1 MHSTECAQTADA
13 QQNIY
18 LQCTSE
24 HILHIDIYI
33 YIHTY
38 ILYICVKC
46 CMGYI
51 GIYWCTTNECV
62 YVYVDIYIAIFVMM
76 MQLDKSGSIFLAS
89 SNDLSLSLSILS
101 VYI

>member
-33 YIHTY
+33 YTRIYYTY
-38 ILYICVKC
+38 VN
-46 CMGYI
+46 
-51 GIYWCTTNECV
+51 IYEIKDST
-62 YVYVDIYIAIFVMM
+62 
-76 MQLDKSGSIFLAS
+76 
-89 SNDLSLSLSILS
+89 
-101 VYI
+101 